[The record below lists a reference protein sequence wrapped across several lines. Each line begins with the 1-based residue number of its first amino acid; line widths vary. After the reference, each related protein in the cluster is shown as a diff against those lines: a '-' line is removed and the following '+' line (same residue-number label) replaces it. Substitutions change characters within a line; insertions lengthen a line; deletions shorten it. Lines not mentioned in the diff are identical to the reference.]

1 MDTNKEP
8 LDLTDVGDGCFP
20 ATRFSQ
26 FVLIRVYSWFS
37 FLLVAGLLGSS
48 AALPA
53 SEEVAFGTPEMKLV
67 QESERGGRKILRYEH
82 DSIPEWGYA
91 KPQQDYFHVLPLAG
105 NPGNKPLHVVLHSA
119 GCSGDAALDRAFE
132 HPDWFH
138 YVGLEDQVILYLD
151 CHKNRNDWWWGAHSI
166 REEKEKFGDAY
177 CPAEKR
183 VLTTIEWVIQT
194 YKIDR
199 NRVYL
204 SGISMG
210 GSGSL
215 GIGMRRGDIF
225 AAVNVMVPAGIEHIQ
240 HRMFGKEIPDPPVL
254 VNFSAPND
262 NWSKDQEKLVAYF
275 KEKKLPLVFAWGP
288 HGHNS
293 STAGYHPAAQ
303 LFPWRSIRKDEA
315 YPVFSGSSTDNHYP
329 GFRNAT
335 GGDESGQIGAL
346 FRWKAIADTPGNF
359 QIDLRLVNKS
369 ELTPALK
376 GEIDLPNTAQTA
388 VSFRRLQSFKTEA
401 GQTYQ
406 WSLSREG
413 KTLQSG
419 AAKADQAGL
428 LTIAKLHLSDQSAR
442 LEVQH

>member
-1 MDTNKEP
+1 MPSMIKRFVTV
-8 LDLTDVGDGCFP
+8 LSILLLSP
-20 ATRFSQ
+20 AS
-26 FVLIRVYSWFS
+26 LS
-37 FLLVAGLLGSS
+37 
-48 AALPA
+48 A
-53 SEEVAFGTPEMKLV
+53 SEEVSFGTPEVKLV
-67 QESERGGRKILRYEH
+67 KDFERGGRKVLRYEH

-91 KPQQDYFHVLPLAG
+91 KPQQDYFYVLPLAE
-105 NPGNKPLHVVLHSA
+105 NPEKKPLHVVLHSA
-119 GCSGDAALDRAFE
+119 GCSGDIALDRAFK

-138 YVGLEDQVILYLD
+138 YMGLEDQVILYLD
-151 CHKNRNDWWWGAHSI
+151 CRKNRNDWWWGAHSI
-166 REEKEKFGDAY
+166 RKEKEKYADAY

-225 AAVNVMVPAGIEHIQ
+225 AAVNVAVPAGIEHIE
-240 HRMFGKEIPDPPVL
+240 HRVFGKEVPDPPIL

-262 NWSKDQEKLVAYF
+262 NWSKDQEKLIAYF
-275 KEKKLPLVFAWGP
+275 KDKKFPLVFGWGP
-288 HGHNS
+288 HGHQS
-293 STAGYHPAAQ
+293 SVAGYHPAAQ
-303 LFPWRSIRKDEA
+303 LFPWRSIRKNEA
-315 YPVFSGSSTDNHYP
+315 YPVFSNASTDKNYP
-329 GFRNAT
+329 GFKNAT

-346 FRWKAIADTPGNF
+346 FRWKTIVDTPERF
-359 QIDLRLVNKS
+359 EVDLRLVKRAELKPVMS
-369 ELTPALK
+369 E
-376 GEIDLPNTAQTA
+376 GVDLPITAHTA

-401 GQTYQ
+401 GQSYQ

-419 AAKADQAGL
+419 AAKADEAGL
-428 LTIAKLHLSDQSAR
+428 LTIEKLQLSDQSAR
-442 LEVQH
+442 LKVQR